1 MKLLS
6 VSKRGT
12 RLGKYSEFVS
22 FFSDLSAGS
31 HAEIHYNPL
40 TAAVEKIPLSVV
52 LVNKKPQHIVFCL
65 FLGHPLSKH
74 WRLPVESSRQPCGTR
89 LSGSSHCLKFS
100 AGQPGWWSAN
110 HTSKPSPRRGQRQDA
125 ETVHFEGKSV
135 EMWRFGAGFCS
146 PSLLEVRVGGNHL
159 LVQDAHDEHLVLLM

>member
-12 RLGKYSEFVS
+12 RLGKYSEFLS

-40 TAAVEKIPLSVV
+40 TAADEKIPLSVV

-74 WRLPVESSRQPCGTR
+74 WQIACGKLQAALRDAALRLFAVASNSVQVSLAGGLPTTLPSLALAGAEARRRNGALWGTE
-89 LSGSSHCLKFS
+89 
-100 AGQPGWWSAN
+100 A
-110 HTSKPSPRRGQRQDA
+110 
-125 ETVHFEGKSV
+125 V
-135 EMWRFGAGFCS
+135 EMWRFGDGLPRLFR
-146 PSLLEVRVGGNHL
+146 PGYRRMI
-159 LVQDAHDEHLVLLM
+159 DVLPKCGVD